1 MSRIMWR
8 ESRCNPQ
15 VRSRTSDTGLLQVN
29 DINRPWLS
37 TRMGTEVT
45 VEVLRDP
52 GMNVQASAELF
63 KFWDRATGN
72 GYQPWRTR

>member
-1 MSRIMWR
+1 
-8 ESRCNPQ
+8 
-15 VRSRTSDTGLLQVN
+15 
-29 DINRPWLS
+29 
-37 TRMGTEVT
+37 MGTEVT